1 MVIREQEDGDRPEPL
16 LRIMDARPMVNA
28 MGNALMGKGSE
39 VISRLG
45 GETSTTLEFLSV
57 PNIHVMYVI
66 LWKDRQTG
74 DHVKTVKRQTGAS

>member
-66 LWKDRQTG
+66 L
-74 DHVKTVKRQTGAS
+74 